1 MVRMRIDVITLFPQ
15 LIAPYLEHGVNR
27 RAAQAGVAVHFW
39 NPRDFAAG
47 AYRRIDDRP
56 FGGGPG
62 MVMQAEPL
70 AACVEAIRAERGEVQ
85 GPKDSQEQGEAE
97 PTRAPVVYF
106 SPLGR
111 PIVHAVVSEL
121 AQSSGMILLC
131 GRYEGVDQRFIDAYV
146 DCQLSLG
153 DFVLSGGEVAAAALL
168 DAVLRLQPE
177 VLHDAQSHMQD
188 SFNPSLSG
196 LLDCPHYTRPD
207 VWREQGVPAVLL
219 SGDHARI
226 EAWRRQQSLQLSHD
240 LRPDLL
246 AKARQQGLIS
256 KADEKL
262 LASKAK

>member
-1 MVRMRIDVITLFPQ
+1 MRIDVITLFPE

-27 RAAQAGVAVHFW
+27 RAAQAGVVVQLW

-70 AACVEAIRAERGEVQ
+70 AACVDAIRTQRGEVL
-85 GPKDSQEQGEAE
+85 GPSQQDGVRLAEAD
-97 PTRAPVVYF
+97 TRAPLVFF

-111 PIVHAVVSEL
+111 PIVHGLVAEL
-121 AQSSGMILLC
+121 AQSEGMILLC

-146 DCQLSLG
+146 DSQLSLG

-196 LLDCPHYTRPD
+196 LLDCPHYTRPEL
-207 VWREQGVPAVLL
+207 WRGHAVPAALM

-226 EAWRRQQSLQLSHD
+226 EAWRRQKSLQLSAN

-246 AKARQQGLIS
+246 EKARQSGLIT

-262 LASKAK
+262 LAPKA

>member
-1 MVRMRIDVITLFPQ
+1 MRIDVITLFPE

-27 RAAQAGVAVHFW
+27 RAAQAGVVVQFW

-70 AACVEAIRAERGEVQ
+70 AACVDAIRTQRGEPL
-85 GPKDSQEQGEAE
+85 GPSIVGGARVLADGARV
-97 PTRAPVVYF
+97 PLIFF
-106 SPLGR
+106 SPLGE
-111 PIVHAVVSEL
+111 PIVHAGVAEL
-121 AQSSGMILLC
+121 AQSKGMLLLC
-131 GRYEGVDQRFIDAYV
+131 GRYEGVDQRFIDGYV
-146 DCQLSLG
+146 DCLLSLG

-196 LLDCPHYTRPD
+196 LLDCPHYTRPE
-207 VWREQGVPAVLL
+207 VWREQAVPAVLM

-226 EAWRRQQSLQLSHD
+226 DAWRRQQSLQLSQH

-246 AKARQQGLIS
+246 EKARQSGQIS
-256 KADEKL
+256 RADEKML
-262 LASKAK
+262 GPKPQ

>member
-1 MVRMRIDVITLFPQ
+1 MRIDVITLFPE

-27 RAAQAGVAVHFW
+27 RAAQAGVVVQLW

-70 AACVEAIRAERGEVQ
+70 AACVDAIRTQRGEVL
-85 GPKDSQEQGEAE
+85 GPSQQDGVRLAEAD
-97 PTRAPVVYF
+97 TRAPLVFF

-111 PIVHAVVSEL
+111 PIVHGLVAEL
-121 AQSSGMILLC
+121 AQSEGMILLC

-146 DCQLSLG
+146 DSQLSLG

-196 LLDCPHYTRPD
+196 LLDCPHYTRPEL
-207 VWREQGVPAVLL
+207 WRGHAVPAALM

-226 EAWRRQQSLQLSHD
+226 EAWRRQKSLQLSAN

-246 AKARQQGLIS
+246 EKARQGGLIT

-262 LASKAK
+262 LAPKA